1 MIKIVF
7 FELED
12 WEKEYLKKALA
23 DEFEIVFFDDP
34 LKGAVPEEAKSADIL
49 GVFVYS
55 RVTKEVIDEFVNLK
69 YITTFS
75 TGFDHIDLA
84 ECKVK
89 NIQVSNVPG
98 YGEVAVAEQTFALL
112 LGVTRR
118 LIEAYERVKDGY
130 FAPEGLTGFDL
141 AGKTMGVVGVGSIGE
156 HVIKIAKGFQMNVIG
171 YKRSPD
177 PELEQK
183 LGFKIVDM
191 DTLLK
196 DSDVVTLH
204 VPYMPE
210 THHMMSKEQFDKM
223 KNGAILI
230 NTARGAI
237 VDTSALIEALQS
249 KKLGGA
255 GLDVLEGEPL
265 LQEEKELMSRNFNKE
280 ELLTVVQNH
289 MLLNFKNVVIT
300 PHNAFNTHEALKIIM
315 DTTKENILKF
325 ESGEPQNLVGVDKK

>member
-1 MIKIVF
+1 MKIAF

-12 WEKEYLKKALA
+12 WEKEYMQENLGNK
-23 DEFEIVFFDDP
+23 FEMIFFNEP
-34 LKGAVPEEAKSADIL
+34 LKGAVPEEAKNADIL

-55 RVTKEVIDEFVNLK
+55 RVTKEIIDALPNLK

-75 TGFDHIDLA
+75 TGFDHIDLE
-84 ECKVK
+84 ECKAK

-98 YGEVAVAEQTFALL
+98 YGEIAVAEQTFALL
-112 LGVTRR
+112 LAVSRR
-118 LIEAYERVKDGY
+118 IVESYERVKDGY

-141 AGKTMGVVGVGSIGE
+141 AGKTIGVVGVGSIGE
-156 HVIKIAKGFQMNVIG
+156 QVIKIAKGFQMNVIG

-210 THHMMSKEQFDKM
+210 THHMISKEQFEKM
-223 KNGAILI
+223 KQDAVLI

-237 VDTSALIEALQS
+237 VDTTALIEALQN

-315 DTTKENILKF
+315 DTTKDNIIKF
-325 ESGEPQNLVGVDKK
+325 DSGTPQNLVGEQKK